1 MCMIISRALP
11 KSRIIYIL
19 MRPIGHH
26 WLGNGYVRN
35 NILVVTDRCYYVG
48 HIRNRQMI
56 LCRAYQ
62 KKMIS

>member
-1 MCMIISRALP
+1 MIISRALP

-35 NILVVTDRCYYVG
+35 NILVVTDR
-48 HIRNRQMI
+48 
-56 LCRAYQ
+56 
-62 KKMIS
+62 